1 MRYSYAAENEDEL
14 TLNEGEIVNVLEKEL
29 EDSGWWKG
37 ELNGKVGV
45 FPDNF
50 VEIMKE
56 EVSCVF
62 NLCLLFLSEFPFGFY
77 CFIYVVFSA
86 YI

>member
-1 MRYSYAAENEDEL
+1 MHYFPDTLFMCLFSIVERARVLFSYTAENNDEL
-14 TLNEGEIVNVLEKEL
+14 SIMEGDIVNVLEKEL

-50 VEIMKE
+50 VDILSVE
-56 EVSCVF
+56 EVGMS
-62 NLCLLFLSEFPFGFY
+62 
-77 CFIYVVFSA
+77 
-86 YI
+86 YIV

>member
-1 MRYSYAAENEDEL
+1 M
-14 TLNEGEIVNVLEKEL
+14 LEKEL

-62 NLCLLFLSEFPFGFY
+62 HVCLMFSSE
-77 CFIYVVFSA
+77 
-86 YI
+86 